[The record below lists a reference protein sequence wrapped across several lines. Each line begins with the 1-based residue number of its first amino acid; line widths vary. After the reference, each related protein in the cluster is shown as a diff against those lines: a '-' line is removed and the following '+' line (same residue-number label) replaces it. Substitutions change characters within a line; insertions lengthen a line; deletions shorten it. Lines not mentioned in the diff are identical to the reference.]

1 VMPAKDWSDFIWMR
15 PNRPERAPAPTLSR
29 DQIAAAAITIAD
41 EHGVEAVTM
50 RNVAAVVGCGAMSLY
65 RHVRTKDELLDV
77 MIDTVAGEE
86 SGAPNAPSGDW
97 RTDLHDAAKRLRAN
111 GLRHPWIPQL
121 WNTRPS
127 FGPNTLARL
136 EYALSAVAGLGLSI
150 DEMART
156 VQTVHAFVH
165 GFIRDELADRQWRAS
180 QTAAAAG
187 PQQQGLAAYLQHVIK
202 SGRYPNFSR
211 LAVEAQDSP
220 DSDASF
226 EWQLQRILDGLADA
240 ILDQESGE
248 LLDGRQRRPSGPR

>member
-1 VMPAKDWSDFIWMR
+1 
-15 PNRPERAPAPTLSR
+15 
-29 DQIAAAAITIAD
+29 
-41 EHGVEAVTM
+41 
-50 RNVAAVVGCGAMSLY
+50 
-65 RHVRTKDELLDV
+65 VRTKDELLDV
-77 MIDTVAGEE
+77 MIDTVAGED
-86 SGAPNAPSGDW
+86 SGALSAPSGDW

-187 PQQQGLAAYLQHVIK
+187 PQQQGLAAYLQHVIN

-211 LAVEAQDSP
+211 LAVEAHDST

-240 ILDQESGE
+240 IPDQESGK
-248 LLDGRQRRPSGPR
+248 LLDGRQRRPPGPR